1 MDASQQTT
9 CGSGWPHNMLR
20 MRLRI
25 SIFWCNNSLNTNTT
39 QVVTTPTLNSTHHLS
54 YSFTDHS
61 VMSHISAI
69 ELLASQLK
77 DLNEP
82 VTEAQVMTKI
92 LVTLPPS
99 FRHFLS
105 VWDNVPAKNRNIQTL
120 TQRLLKEE
128 NVTKIYN
135 NGQSDAA
142 DSAFFSNNFPPQQSD
157 RHSRGGFHNRRSRGG
172 RHGRGAGTRHPYIR
186 KCNYCGDTT
195 HLYASCQ
202 ERLRNERDNK
212 GSPGEI
218 SNLAKDSNKNQHIL

>member
-1 MDASQQTT
+1 MSDSS
-9 CGSGWPHNMLR
+9 CLFKICFC
-20 MRLRI
+20 LE
-25 SIFWCNNSLNTNTT
+25 
-39 QVVTTPTLNSTHHLS
+39 
-54 YSFTDHS
+54 HS

-99 FRHFLS
+99 YRHFLS
-105 VWDNVPAKNRNIQTL
+105 VWDNVPPKSRNIQTL

-135 NGQSDAA
+135 NGQTDDA
-142 DSAFFSNNFPPQQSD
+142 DSAFFTNNFPSQQGD
-157 RHSRGGFHNRRSRGG
+157 CFTRGGHDNRRSRGRSDRSTG
-172 RHGRGAGTRHPYIR
+172 STSRHPYVR

-195 HLYASCQ
+195 HLYATCRN
-202 ERLRNERDNK
+202 RLRKERK
-212 GSPGEI
+212 EETGAVAET
-218 SNLAKDSNKNQHIL
+218 SNLANDVNITMMTTAIIHPLNRLFVIIQLGTPIQEPHAT

>member
-1 MDASQQTT
+1 M
-9 CGSGWPHNMLR
+9 WV
-20 MRLRI
+20 RL
-25 SIFWCNNSLNTNTT
+25 TT
-39 QVVTTPTLNSTHHLS
+39 QHAQNAAENKHLLMQQFFE
-54 YSFTDHS
+54 YKYHPDHS

-157 RHSRGGFHNRRSRGG
+157 RNSRGGFNNHRGRGG
-172 RHGRGAGTRHPYIR
+172 RPGRGAGTRHPYIR

-202 ERLRNERDNK
+202 ERLRNERDKK